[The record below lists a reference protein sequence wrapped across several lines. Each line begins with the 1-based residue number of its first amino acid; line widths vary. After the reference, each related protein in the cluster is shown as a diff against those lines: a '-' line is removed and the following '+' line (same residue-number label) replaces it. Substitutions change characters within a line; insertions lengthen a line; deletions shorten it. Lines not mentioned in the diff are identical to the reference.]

1 MNQPV
6 TAILLAAQR
15 AGMVNPLAARAG
27 VSHKCL
33 VPICGRPL
41 IEHVLDTLTAI
52 EGIHEI
58 RVSLEPE
65 AHEAVLAI
73 YTPFASRGVPLT
85 LFPSS
90 TNLVDSV
97 MSAAEGGAG
106 PFLITT
112 ADNVLL
118 TADGVEQIRSAMT
131 QADAVIA
138 ISTRERVL
146 AAHPEGQRNFYELR
160 GKGYANCNLY
170 GLANRKALT
179 AAEAFREG
187 GQFQANPGRMVRA
200 FGLLNILRM
209 RFGLTDLQSG
219 LARVGKRF
227 GVRLAPV
234 VFEDGSLAIDVDNE
248 RTYDCCETILRQR
261 GMCSV

>member
-1 MNQPV
+1 MTQPV

-15 AGMVNPLAARAG
+15 AGVVNPLAERAG

-41 IEHVLDTLTAI
+41 IEHVLDTLTSIDGMA
-52 EGIHEI
+52 ET

-65 AHEAVLAI
+65 AHDAVRAI
-73 YTPFASRGVPLT
+73 HAQFATRGVPLT
-85 LFPSS
+85 LVPSS

-97 MSAAEGGAG
+97 FAAVGDSEG

-118 TADGVEQIRSAMT
+118 TTDGVAQIRSAMQ
-131 QADAVIA
+131 QADAVLA
-138 ISTRERVL
+138 LSTRERVL

-160 GKGYANCNLY
+160 GTGYANCNLY

-179 AAEAFREG
+179 AAEMFREG

-200 FGLLNILRM
+200 FGLLNILLM
-209 RFGLTDLQSG
+209 RFGLIG
-219 LARVGKRF
+219 LEPGLDRVGKRF
-227 GVRLAPV
+227 GVRLKPV

-248 RTYDCCETILRQR
+248 RTYDCCETILKQR
-261 GMCSV
+261 GACPG